1 MDIAYAHLL
10 HKKVLKKEKLEK
22 KSRSKEYEIIEEENP
37 PIQTIPFS
45 PTRCKVCSHC
55 GQSIYFCKCLK

>member
-10 HKKVLKKEKLEK
+10 HNKVLKKAKIEK
-22 KSRSKEYEIIEEENP
+22 KSKKVYGIIEEENL

-55 GQSIYFCKCLK
+55 GQSIYFCKCMK